1 MPGFLSWLSR
11 MFTGD
16 GPSPRTNESRL
27 MNLTACEEASNPKQ
41 DERLE
46 QLEQHLFCWL
56 LDTDPRG
63 LAQEDE
69 RDRILLDELAR
80 RLREGRI
87 QELPRQPLTLPML
100 MRALSDENSDRR
112 SLTRIILDDPAV
124 TDQTLQMANSPMFR
138 PGDHSIES
146 VDNAVFVLGIDGIRS
161 VVSASVMRPMLAARN
176 SREALFA
183 RRVWL
188 WGLSCARSAEQIA
201 RIHGQDASAWFLVGL
216 LPALAY
222 MTLFREL
229 QRIVQVRNL
238 GAPPAASVLR
248 LALSRH
254 QWGMSQLLAN
264 EWNLPPRYHACLFEA
279 ERPSPGDA
287 HSPLN
292 DGIVVGT
299 REVLLHARQRN
310 MAEEQLLDLVQLSA
324 DQLGQVRH
332 ATQRLLRE

>member
-1 MPGFLSWLSR
+1 MNGTGYCWMSW
-11 MFTGD
+11 
-16 GPSPRTNESRL
+16 
-27 MNLTACEEASNPKQ
+27 
-41 DERLE
+41 
-46 QLEQHLFCWL
+46 
-56 LDTDPRG
+56 
-63 LAQEDE
+63 
-69 RDRILLDELAR
+69 R

-222 MTLFREL
+222 MTLSREL

-238 GAPPAASVLR
+238 KLRRCVGHPPGVVPASVGHVPVAGKR
-248 LALSRH
+248 V
-254 QWGMSQLLAN
+254 
-264 EWNLPPRYHACLFEA
+264 EPPPRYHACLFEA
-279 ERPSPGDA
+279 ERPP
-287 HSPLN
+287 
-292 DGIVVGT
+292 
-299 REVLLHARQRN
+299 R
-310 MAEEQLLDLVQLSA
+310 
-324 DQLGQVRH
+324 
-332 ATQRLLRE
+332 

>member
-1 MPGFLSWLSR
+1 MPGFFSWLSSL
-11 MFTGD
+11 FTGHS
-16 GPSPRTNESRL
+16 PSPRATESRL
-27 MNLTACEEASNPKQ
+27 MNLTASDDASGPQ
-41 DERLE
+41 RDDRLD

-56 LDTDPRG
+56 LDTDPHG
-63 LAQEDE
+63 LQREDE
-69 RDRILLDELAR
+69 RSRILLDELDR
-80 RLREGRI
+80 RLREGRV
-87 QELPRQPLTLPML
+87 QELPRQPMTLPML

-112 SLTRIILDDPAV
+112 RLTRIILDDPAV

-138 PGDHSIES
+138 PGEHSIES

-161 VVSASVMRPMLAARN
+161 VISASVMRPMLAARN

-188 WGLSCARSAEQIA
+188 WGLGCARSAEQIA

-216 LPALAY
+216 LPALSY

-238 GAPPAASVLR
+238 GAPPAASVIR
-248 LALSRH
+248 SALARH
-254 QWGMSQLLAN
+254 QWAVSQLLAN

-292 DGIVVGT
+292 DGLVVGT

-310 MAEEQLLDLVQLSA
+310 MAEEHLQELVRLSA
-324 DQLGQVRH
+324 DQLQQVRH
-332 ATQRLLRE
+332 ATGRLLRE